1 MEILRQKISFII
13 ALLFLL
19 SSCAWY
25 IFILNGFINH
35 YAMDEIAAQESV
47 RNAQVLRQELINESG
62 S

>member
-13 ALLFLL
+13 AILFLL

-35 YAMDEIAAQESV
+35 YVTDEAMTRESV
-47 RNAQVLRQELINESG
+47 RSAAVLRQELLKESG